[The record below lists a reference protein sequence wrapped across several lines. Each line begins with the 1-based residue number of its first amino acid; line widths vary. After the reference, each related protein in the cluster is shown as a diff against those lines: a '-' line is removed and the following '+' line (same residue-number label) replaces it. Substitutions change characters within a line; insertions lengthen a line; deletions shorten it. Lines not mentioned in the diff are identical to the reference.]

1 MSVCIYNVLHW
12 SEVNQ
17 IAPSSPVVSVLLS
30 YIWWLVHGRLYN
42 SIIQT
47 SMVSPNCFC
56 PAVNLKTVKIGKVVI
71 LRYNIKHSYV
81 VTAGHCNVN

>member
-1 MSVCIYNVLHW
+1 
-12 SEVNQ
+12 
-17 IAPSSPVVSVLLS
+17 
-30 YIWWLVHGRLYN
+30 
-42 SIIQT
+42 
-47 SMVSPNCFC
+47 MVSPNCFC